1 MTIGSGESREAHWTE
16 QCGWK
21 QRWLPVDC
29 HWGQSTCR
37 RLIEAVAIKQ
47 SHLSHD
53 SIQPRPGTH
62 RHSLRPDIQATD
74 SRHAPHN
81 AVATSVGEMQ
91 HQQILGT
98 ASLVLVARQQAER
111 MTVPERPSIAVTAA
125 QKTERHDFGN
135 SATPPPQPDLSP
147 TPSPPPRNQRPVSPI
162 PSTSSSKKAAEPTRP
177 RWILHLQAQMWRFL
191 MGIGMLLHRMAPPH
205 PPKPSFK
212 RSIKATVSSKPGNF
226 DLFFYVPKDYEHN
239 RRTNFAKKKYP
250 CVINF
255 HGGGFTL
262 GSPSDDARWCGTVV
276 DECAAVVV
284 SVDYRLAP
292 ENPFPTAVEDGV
304 DAVLYMA
311 DNADELGIDEN
322 KIALSGFSSG
332 ANMAFTVPLRLYDHQ
347 SEFGRIATH
356 HGASSS
362 MLSLPRS
369 QDAGSSSLSVDRIV
383 RSRSHTVAPTL
394 ASLQKQ
400 QMTVKQVETV
410 QSVSLCAIVPWYP
423 SCDYTQT
430 REERRN
436 TSVRTDQD
444 LPAIF
449 TNLFDESYLH
459 PPDTIPLDSPY
470 LSPGIAPTDLLAE
483 ALPREIIMHTCQWD
497 MLLAEGEKFR
507 DRLTDKGI
515 NKNVHYK
522 MIEGVPHGWDKAPN
536 PLKPTPGVK
545 EHYLNAT
552 NHLRRVFAKQ
562 GGSAPEDA
570 TVGGVAGEGRRMSTL
585 VN

>member
-1 MTIGSGESREAHWTE
+1 MTTP
-16 QCGWK
+16 Q
-21 QRWLPVDC
+21 
-29 HWGQSTCR
+29 
-37 RLIEAVAIKQ
+37 
-47 SHLSHD
+47 
-53 SIQPRPGTH
+53 
-62 RHSLRPDIQATD
+62 
-74 SRHAPHN
+74 
-81 AVATSVGEMQ
+81 
-91 HQQILGT
+91 
-98 ASLVLVARQQAER
+98 
-111 MTVPERPSIAVTAA
+111 RPSIAVTAGN
-125 QKTERHDFGN
+125 QTERHDFAG
-135 SATPPPQPDLSP
+135 STTPPPQSIPEDAPVPPQHRPISP
-147 TPSPPPRNQRPVSPI
+147 Q
-162 PSTSSSKKAAEPTRP
+162 PSTSSSKKTTGPARP
-177 RWILHLQAQMWRFL
+177 RWILHMQAQMWRFL

-212 RSIKATVSSKPGNF
+212 RSIKATVSNVPGDF
-226 DLFFYVPKDYEHN
+226 ELHFYVPKDYEQN
-239 RRTNFAKKKYP
+239 RRSNFAKKKYP

-304 DAVLYMA
+304 DAILYMA
-311 DNADELGIDEN
+311 NNADELGIDEN

-332 ANMAFTVPLRLYDHQ
+332 ANMAFSVPIRLYDHQ
-347 SEFGRIATH
+347 SEF
-356 HGASSS
+356 
-362 MLSLPRS
+362 
-369 QDAGSSSLSVDRIV
+369 
-383 RSRSHTVAPTL
+383 SRTT
-394 ASLQKQ
+394 
-400 QMTVKQVETV
+400 

-470 LSPGIAPTDLLAE
+470 LSPGIAPTALLAE
-483 ALPREIIMHTCQWD
+483 ALPQDIIMHTCQWD

-507 DRLTDKGI
+507 DRLTGKGI
-515 NKNVHYK
+515 NKTVHYK

-545 EHYLNAT
+545 QHYLNAT
-552 NHLRRVFAKQ
+552 NHLRRIFAKQ
-562 GGSAPEDA
+562 GGDANEDA
-570 TVGGVAGEGRRMSTL
+570 TVGGVAGEGRRKSTL

>member
-1 MTIGSGESREAHWTE
+1 MSRPTRPPLAVNEAPE
-16 QCGWK
+16 Q
-21 QRWLPVDC
+21 P
-29 HWGQSTCR
+29 
-37 RLIEAVAIKQ
+37 AVPPNPAA
-47 SHLSHD
+47 SPD
-53 SIQPRPGTH
+53 S
-62 RHSLRPDIQATD
+62 DMA
-74 SRHAPHN
+74 
-81 AVATSVGEMQ
+81 
-91 HQQILGT
+91 
-98 ASLVLVARQQAER
+98 
-111 MTVPERPSIAVTAA
+111 
-125 QKTERHDFGN
+125 
-135 SATPPPQPDLSP
+135 
-147 TPSPPPRNQRPVSPI
+147 
-162 PSTSSSKKAAEPTRP
+162 RP
-177 RWILHLQAQMWRFL
+177 RWILHMQAQVWRVL

-212 RSIKATVSSKPGNF
+212 RSIKATVSSKPGQI
-226 DLFFYVPKDYEHN
+226 DLFFYVPKDYEFH
-239 RRTNFAKKKYP
+239 RRNGFRKKTYP
-250 CVINF
+250 CVVNF

-292 ENPFPTAVEDGV
+292 ECPFPTAVEDGV

-311 DNADELGIDEN
+311 DNADHLGIDEH
-322 KIALSGFSSG
+322 KIAISGFSSG

-347 SEFGRIATH
+347 SEFSRIDTRDD

-362 MLSLPRS
+362 LTLPQS
-369 QDAGSSSLSVDRIV
+369 SDPGASSLSVDRII

-400 QMTVKQVETV
+400 QMSVKQRESI
-410 QSVSLCAIVPWYP
+410 QSVSVCAIVPWYP

-430 REERRN
+430 REERRF
-436 TSVRTDQD
+436 TSVRKDQD

-470 LSPGIAPTDLLAE
+470 LSPGIAPTSLLRD
-483 ALPREIIMHTCQWD
+483 ALPNDIIMHTCQWD

-507 DRLTDKGI
+507 DRLTSKDIGKT
-515 NKNVHYK
+515 VHYK

-545 EHYLNAT
+545 QHYLNAT

-562 GGSAPEDA
+562 GGSTAADA
-570 TVGGVAGEGRRMSTL
+570 TVGGVAGEGRRKSTL

>member
-1 MTIGSGESREAHWTE
+1 MSA
-16 QCGWK
+16 
-21 QRWLPVDC
+21 
-29 HWGQSTCR
+29 
-37 RLIEAVAIKQ
+37 
-47 SHLSHD
+47 
-53 SIQPRPGTH
+53 
-62 RHSLRPDIQATD
+62 
-74 SRHAPHN
+74 
-81 AVATSVGEMQ
+81 
-91 HQQILGT
+91 
-98 ASLVLVARQQAER
+98 
-111 MTVPERPSIAVTAA
+111 PERPSIAVTAA
-125 QKTERHDFGN
+125 HQTERHDFAE
-135 SATPPPQPDLSP
+135 ATPQPSLAPSP
-147 TPSPPPRNQRPVSPI
+147 TPSPPPPQHRPISPI
-162 PSTSSSKKAAEPTRP
+162 HSTSSSKKTQAPTRP

-212 RSIKATVSSKPGNF
+212 RSIKATVSSKPGAV
-226 DLFFYVPKDYEHN
+226 DLHFYVPKDYEQH
-239 RRTNFAKKKYP
+239 RRTNFAKKRYP

-276 DECAAVVV
+276 DECGAVVV

-311 DNADELGIDEN
+311 DNADEFGIDEN

-369 QDAGSSSLSVDRIV
+369 QDAASSSLSVDRIV

-410 QSVSLCAIVPWYP
+410 QTVSICAIVPWYP

-483 ALPREIIMHTCQWD
+483 ALPQEIIMHTCQWD

-507 DRLTDKGI
+507 DRLLGKGI
-515 NKNVHYK
+515 NKSVHYK

-552 NHLRRVFAKQ
+552 NHLRRIFAKQ

-570 TVGGVAGEGRRMSTL
+570 TIGGVAGEGRRMSTL

>member
-1 MTIGSGESREAHWTE
+1 MTA
-16 QCGWK
+16 
-21 QRWLPVDC
+21 
-29 HWGQSTCR
+29 
-37 RLIEAVAIKQ
+37 A
-47 SHLSHD
+47 
-53 SIQPRPGTH
+53 PRIIAPAAGRH
-62 RHSLRPDIQATD
+62 RHTSKGSTPQRDLLTFWAWSHFPRHTWSVAYVSARHQFLN
-74 SRHAPHN
+74 SRTPVN
-81 AVATSVGEMQ
+81 KLPFS
-91 HQQILGT
+91 QQK
-98 ASLVLVARQQAER
+98 
-111 MTVPERPSIAVTAA
+111 MPERPSIAVTAA
-125 QKTERHDFGN
+125 QKTERHDFADGN
-135 SATPPPQPDLSP
+135 KTPPPQSSPPRSPSPAHPPLSP
-147 TPSPPPRNQRPVSPI
+147 KL
-162 PSTSSSKKAAEPTRP
+162 STASQKTTGTTGPGRP
-177 RWILHLQAQMWRFL
+177 RWILHMQAQMWRFL

-212 RSIKATVSSKPGNF
+212 RSIKATVSSKPGSF
-226 DLFFYVPKDYEHN
+226 DLHFYVPKDYEKH
-239 RRTNFAKKKYP
+239 RRMDFSEKRYP

-311 DNADELGIDEN
+311 NNADELGIDEN

-347 SEFGRIATH
+347 SEFSRVETNNN
-356 HGASSS
+356 ASSS
-362 MLSLPRS
+362 LLSLPRA
-369 QDAGSSSLSVDRIV
+369 QDPSSSSLSVDRIV

-400 QMTVKQVETV
+400 QMSVKQCETV

-470 LSPGIAPTDLLAE
+470 LSPGIAPTNLLAE
-483 ALPREIIMHTCQWD
+483 ALPQDIIMHTCQWD

-507 DRLTDKGI
+507 DRLTGKGI
-515 NKNVHYK
+515 NKTVHYK

-545 EHYLNAT
+545 QHYLNAT

-562 GGSAPEDA
+562 GGSATEEA
-570 TVGGVAGEGRRMSTL
+570 TIGGVAGEGRRMSTL

>member
-1 MTIGSGESREAHWTE
+1 MTTP
-16 QCGWK
+16 Q
-21 QRWLPVDC
+21 
-29 HWGQSTCR
+29 
-37 RLIEAVAIKQ
+37 
-47 SHLSHD
+47 
-53 SIQPRPGTH
+53 
-62 RHSLRPDIQATD
+62 
-74 SRHAPHN
+74 
-81 AVATSVGEMQ
+81 
-91 HQQILGT
+91 
-98 ASLVLVARQQAER
+98 
-111 MTVPERPSIAVTAA
+111 RPSIAVTAG
-125 QKTERHDFGN
+125 QQTERHDFAG
-135 SATPPPQPDLSP
+135 STTPPPQSIPEDGPLPPQQHRPISP
-147 TPSPPPRNQRPVSPI
+147 Q
-162 PSTSSSKKAAEPTRP
+162 PSTSSSKKTTGPARP
-177 RWILHLQAQMWRFL
+177 RWILHMQAQMWRFL

-212 RSIKATVSSKPGNF
+212 RSIKATVSNVPGDF
-226 DLFFYVPKDYEHN
+226 ELHFYVPKDYEQN

-311 DNADELGIDEN
+311 NNADELGIDEN

-332 ANMAFTVPLRLYDHQ
+332 ANMAFSVPIRLYDHQ
-347 SEFGRIATH
+347 SEFSRVET

-362 MLSLPRS
+362 MLSLPRT

-400 QMTVKQVETV
+400 QMSVKQVETT

-470 LSPGIAPTDLLAE
+470 LSPGIAPTALLAE
-483 ALPREIIMHTCQWD
+483 ALPQDIIMHTCQWD

-507 DRLTDKGI
+507 DRLTGKGI
-515 NKNVHYK
+515 NKTVHYK

-545 EHYLNAT
+545 QHYLNAT
-552 NHLRRVFAKQ
+552 NHLRRIFAKQ
-562 GGSAPEDA
+562 GGDANEDA
-570 TVGGVAGEGRRMSTL
+570 TVGGVAGEGRRKSTL

>member
-1 MTIGSGESREAHWTE
+1 MS
-16 QCGWK
+16 
-21 QRWLPVDC
+21 
-29 HWGQSTCR
+29 
-37 RLIEAVAIKQ
+37 
-47 SHLSHD
+47 
-53 SIQPRPGTH
+53 
-62 RHSLRPDIQATD
+62 
-74 SRHAPHN
+74 
-81 AVATSVGEMQ
+81 
-91 HQQILGT
+91 
-98 ASLVLVARQQAER
+98 
-111 MTVPERPSIAVTAA
+111 VPERPSIAVTAA
-125 QKTERHDFGN
+125 HQTERHDFAE
-135 SATPPPQPDLSP
+135 ATPQPSLAPSP
-147 TPSPPPRNQRPVSPI
+147 TPSPPPPQHRPISPI
-162 PSTSSSKKAAEPTRP
+162 HSTSSSKKTQAPTRP

-212 RSIKATVSSKPGNF
+212 RSIKATVSSKPGAF
-226 DLFFYVPKDYEHN
+226 DLHFYVPKDYEQH
-239 RRTNFAKKKYP
+239 RRTNFAKKRYP

-276 DECAAVVV
+276 DECGAVVV

-311 DNADELGIDEN
+311 DNADEFGIDEN

-347 SEFGRIATH
+347 S
-356 HGASSS
+356 
-362 MLSLPRS
+362 
-369 QDAGSSSLSVDRIV
+369 D
-383 RSRSHTVAPTL
+383 RSHT
-394 ASLQKQ
+394 
-400 QMTVKQVETV
+400 TV
-410 QSVSLCAIVPWYP
+410 QTVSICAIVPWYP

-483 ALPREIIMHTCQWD
+483 ALPQEIIMHTCQWD

-507 DRLTDKGI
+507 DRLLGKGI
-515 NKNVHYK
+515 NKSVHYK

-552 NHLRRVFAKQ
+552 DHLRRIFAKQ

>member
-1 MTIGSGESREAHWTE
+1 M
-16 QCGWK
+16 
-21 QRWLPVDC
+21 
-29 HWGQSTCR
+29 
-37 RLIEAVAIKQ
+37 
-47 SHLSHD
+47 
-53 SIQPRPGTH
+53 
-62 RHSLRPDIQATD
+62 
-74 SRHAPHN
+74 
-81 AVATSVGEMQ
+81 
-91 HQQILGT
+91 
-98 ASLVLVARQQAER
+98 
-111 MTVPERPSIAVTAA
+111 PERPSLVAPAGQPIEA
-125 QKTERHDFGN
+125 HDF
-135 SATPPPQPDLSP
+135 ADEATTPPP
-147 TPSPPPRNQRPVSPI
+147 PPPPQSQSPARTSSPI
-162 PSTSSSKKAAEPTRP
+162 ASTTATTTTQPASEPVRP
-177 RWILHLQAQMWRFL
+177 RWILHMQAQMWRFL

-212 RSIKATVSSKPGNF
+212 RTIKSTVSSKPGTF
-226 DLFFYVPKDYEHN
+226 ELHFYVPKNYDSH
-239 RRTNFAKKKYP
+239 RRQNFVKKKYP

-262 GSPSDDARWCGTVV
+262 GSPNDDARWCGTVV
-276 DECAAVVV
+276 DECDAVVV

-311 DNADELGIDEN
+311 NEADELGIDAN

-347 SEFGRIATH
+347 SEFSRVDGSTSLLTLPDSNTVDDP
-356 HGASSS
+356 GA
-362 MLSLPRS
+362 
-369 QDAGSSSLSVDRIV
+369 SSLSVNRIN

-400 QMTVKQVETV
+400 KMTVKQCEAV
-410 QSVSLCAIVPWYP
+410 QSVSVCAIVPWYP

-470 LSPGIAPTDLLAE
+470 LSPGIAPTSLLRE
-483 ALPREIIMHTCQWD
+483 ALPQDIIMHTCQWD
-497 MLLAEGEKFR
+497 MLLVEGEKFR
-507 DRLTDKGI
+507 DRLTGKGI
-515 NKNVHYK
+515 SKTVHYT
-522 MIEGVPHGWDKAPN
+522 MIESVPHGWDKAPN

-552 NHLRRVFAKQ
+552 NHLRTIFARQ
-562 GGSAPEDA
+562 GGSEPAEA
-570 TVGGVAGEGRRMSTL
+570 TIGGVAGEGRRMSTL

>member
-1 MTIGSGESREAHWTE
+1 
-16 QCGWK
+16 
-21 QRWLPVDC
+21 
-29 HWGQSTCR
+29 
-37 RLIEAVAIKQ
+37 
-47 SHLSHD
+47 
-53 SIQPRPGTH
+53 
-62 RHSLRPDIQATD
+62 
-74 SRHAPHN
+74 
-81 AVATSVGEMQ
+81 
-91 HQQILGT
+91 
-98 ASLVLVARQQAER
+98 

-125 QKTERHDFGN
+125 HQTERHDFAEATPQP
-135 SATPPPQPDLSP
+135 SLAPSPTPTPPPQ
-147 TPSPPPRNQRPVSPI
+147 QRPISPI
-162 PSTSSSKKAAEPTRP
+162 PSTSSSKKTQAPTRP

-212 RSIKATVSSKPGNF
+212 RSIKATVSSKPGSF
-226 DLFFYVPKDYEHN
+226 ELHFYVPKDYEQN
-239 RRTNFAKKKYP
+239 RRTNFAKKRYP

-276 DECAAVVV
+276 DECGAVVV

-311 DNADELGIDEN
+311 DNADEFGIDEN

-369 QDAGSSSLSVDRIV
+369 QDAASSSLSVDRIV

-410 QSVSLCAIVPWYP
+410 QSVSICAIVPWYP

-483 ALPREIIMHTCQWD
+483 ALPQEIIMHTCQWD

-507 DRLTDKGI
+507 DRLLGKGI
-515 NKNVHYK
+515 NKSVHYK

-545 EHYLNAT
+545 EHYLHAT
-552 NHLRRVFAKQ
+552 SHLRRIFAKQ

-570 TVGGVAGEGRRMSTL
+570 TIGGVAGEGRRMSTL